1 MADPAR
7 IKSEDALQRT
17 STDEEHLK
25 SEESENPSATEKPAN
40 ENLETSS
47 QDQPKENKHVSFERH
62 LHKLFKKEVIK
73 DKVG

>member
-7 IKSEDALQRT
+7 IKSDDALERT
-17 STDEEHLK
+17 SPPDEEHLK

-47 QDQPKENKHVSFERH
+47 QDQPKENKHVSFGAS
-62 LHKLFKKEVIK
+62 FA
-73 DKVG
+73 